1 MRDIDIKQL
10 LQKSQELKA
19 LFVLGQRVIPFLEE
33 MFRFIEE
40 ISPILDVIN
49 TSIEDNL
56 QKMPKASMQLSKVS
70 EATELA
76 TTEILD
82 TLDGLVLKS
91 NTISTNLRK
100 LDGQNATPTGETETL
115 VADSEGLLNS
125 IREDANTIIMAL
137 QIQDITSQ
145 QLAAVNH
152 LLETVQ
158 KRLSEI
164 MKEFRDPEFEPLLH
178 NPGTSS
184 QSPTNVSQLH
194 RHIAFDTNAID
205 SLNKEHGTARQD
217 HVDSIFNNPAA
228 NQPRGAANTVSS
240 QDDIDALF
248 GAPAQTT
255 NNAVSSQDDIDALFG
270 APAQTGNSESS
281 SVSSQDDIDALFGAP
296 AQTDNSESSSV
307 SSQDDIDALFGTT
320 GQPPRAEAPAEPQ
333 KPEPVPQKPASTPQT
348 STPKNA
354 QKANPHSDSG
364 GVSQDDIDAL
374 FNNPT

>member
-76 TTEILD
+76 TTEIMD

-91 NTISTNLRK
+91 NTISTNLRG
-100 LDGQNATPTGETETL
+100 LSGQVGAQATQ
-115 VADSEGLLNS
+115 DSATAEATITQSEQLLNS

-164 MKEFRDPEFEPLLH
+164 MKEFREPDLE
-178 NPGTSS
+178 
-184 QSPTNVSQLH
+184 SPAAESASKSPNNVSQLH
-194 RHIAFDTNAID
+194 RNIAFDTNAID
-205 SLNKEHGTARQD
+205 SLNKSHGTTRQD
-217 HVDSIFNNPAA
+217 KVDSIFNGSDSA
-228 NQPRGAANTVSS
+228 RKKEES
-240 QDDIDALF
+240 
-248 GAPAQTT
+248 
-255 NNAVSSQDDIDALFG
+255 NAVSSQDDIDALFG
-270 APAQTGNSESS
+270 APVQNKKANDTGVSSQDDIDALFGTPAAQHKKTDDTGVSS
-281 SVSSQDDIDALFGAP
+281 QNDIDALFGAPAQNKKADDTGVSSQDDIDALFGA
-296 AQTDNSESSSV
+296 S
-307 SSQDDIDALFGTT
+307 G
-320 GQPPRAEAPAEPQ
+320 
-333 KPEPVPQKPASTPQT
+333 KPTPSTPAAT
-348 STPKNA
+348 SPPK
-354 QKANPHSDSG
+354 KDTSHSGSS

>member
-76 TTEILD
+76 TTEIMD

-91 NTISTNLRK
+91 YTISTNLK
-100 LDGQNATPTGETETL
+100 NISSHVGTQASP
-115 VADSEGLLNS
+115 DSESAEGSIAQSEELLNS

-164 MKEFRDPEFEPLLH
+164 MKEFREPETTPL
-178 NPGTSS
+178 PEVSS
-184 QSPTNVSQLH
+184 SKSPTNVSQLH
-194 RHIAFDTNAID
+194 RNIAFDTNAID
-205 SLNKEHGTARQD
+205 SLNKSHGTARQD
-217 HVDSIFNNPAA
+217 SVDSIFNVPDTTRKSNV
-228 NQPRGAANTVSS
+228 VSS

-248 GAPAQTT
+248 GASSKTVPPAPTT
-255 NNAVSSQDDIDALFG
+255 PSSPKKD
-270 APAQTGNSESS
+270 
-281 SVSSQDDIDALFGAP
+281 
-296 AQTDNSESSSV
+296 
-307 SSQDDIDALFGTT
+307 
-320 GQPPRAEAPAEPQ
+320 
-333 KPEPVPQKPASTPQT
+333 T
-348 STPKNA
+348 SHP
-354 QKANPHSDSG
+354 DSG
-364 GVSQDDIDAL
+364 DVSQNDINAL